1 MLAKLRNS
9 KFWEFIANKMLIASV
24 TSSLIISQH
33 ALKKAP
39 VKPSRPGALSD
50 GMLLIV
56 SLISSWV
63 NGFSSSE
70 RSCGLYP
77 RECQLMVVDLG
88 AVEPMCSLN

>member
-1 MLAKLRNS
+1 
-9 KFWEFIANKMLIASV
+9 
-24 TSSLIISQH
+24 LIISQH

-39 VKPSRPGALSD
+39 MKPSRPGALSD

-88 AVEPMCSLN
+88 SVEPMCSLN